1 MPGHRP
7 EFGDTLIPTLARGI
21 GNIDSIAREAMRARE
36 RQDTRDQELAIDN
49 RRFQAQQE
57 NLQEQRRIAKE
68 VRDQENQFRQQ
79 QFELS
84 KQNAKRTEA
93 LALIDRV
100 KEPFQKEMVAKS
112 FGFTSLAEA
121 FNQEGTIEENKQN
134 ALSEFQGYTEP
145 EDIINNSSRAYQVT
159 KFGSP
164 EYNAI
169 QQRVSKA
176 VDDLTITVPELKNMP
191 EYADEFAIFS
201 ATAQSPLSSGDQKIQ
216 ALEQIKALVARAKGE
231 TPEKQEDDDVKD
243 FDVDELLSDAT
254 LMEFDENVNLGRAE
268 VRKEAKKG
276 FEESTRNVISINKEI
291 RNLESQRKNLANLER
306 ARRLPKKGRDRL
318 EAINKELSDARSE
331 LRDATNIRQ
340 QAGRITGARPGTPM
354 GVISSLGLSIS
365 DFE

>member
-36 RQDTRDQELAIDN
+36 RQDTRDQELAIEN

-79 QFELS
+79 QFELN
-84 KQNAKRTEA
+84 KQNAKRIEA
-93 LALIDRV
+93 LSLIDRV

-121 FNQEGTIEENKQN
+121 FKEQGTIEENKQN
-134 ALSEFQGYTEP
+134 ALAEFQGYTEP

-169 QQRVSKA
+169 QQRVNKA
-176 VDDLTITVPELKNMP
+176 IDDLTITVPELKSMP
-191 EYADEFAIFS
+191 GFADEYALLS
-201 ATAQSPLSSGDQKIQ
+201 GTLQSPLSSGEQKIT
-216 ALEQIKALVARAKGE
+216 ALEQIKGLVARAKGE
-231 TPEKQEDDDVKD
+231 TPEKPEDDDVKD

-254 LMEFDENVNLGRAE
+254 LMEFDENINLGRQENAQTSRTLQADAGRSFIENRAKIQRSETALAPRQSRLSQLNTIQTYRNLNNKEQAE
-268 VRKEAKKG
+268 LNKLQKEVSALQ
-276 FEESTRNVISINKEI
+276 KEI
-291 RNLESQRKNLANLER
+291 REKRAQMVE
-306 ARRLPKKGRDRL
+306 ARRIEVAEREQPTVRR
-318 EAINKELSDARSE
+318 R
-331 LRDATNIRQ
+331 
-340 QAGRITGARPGTPM
+340 
-354 GVISSLGLSIS
+354 
-365 DFE
+365 F